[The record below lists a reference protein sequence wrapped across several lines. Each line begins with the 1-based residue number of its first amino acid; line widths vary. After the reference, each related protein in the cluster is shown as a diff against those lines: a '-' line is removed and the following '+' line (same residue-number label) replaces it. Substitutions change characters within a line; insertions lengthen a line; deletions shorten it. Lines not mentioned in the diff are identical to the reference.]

1 MSDRKPEIDAAA
13 PLVEQIAAQLRTMAT
28 EGELTPG
35 ERLSEARLS
44 ADLGVSRNTLREA
57 FRLLTREGL
66 ARYEPNRGVFVAIP
80 SMPAIIFDPIG
91 VGAPMR

>member
-44 ADLGVSRNTLREA
+44 ADLGVSRNTLRESLPVA
-57 FRLLTREGL
+57 H
-66 ARYEPNRGVFVAIP
+66 AR
-80 SMPAIIFDPIG
+80 G
-91 VGAPMR
+91 VGAL